1 MPSKKSLQELFEVSL
16 ELERRYEWR
25 GAAEKYSEALGRI
38 RTRDLSRRAGIIEE
52 IARCQ
57 VYAALQAETKEGYIR
72 EVEEAAENY
81 RQAAELYGA
90 IKTQGEQARADACGS
105 KALFL
110 ESIIQRG
117 TDGKRRLLEDSREL
131 LECALGAYEQLEDNF
146 GVARSCVDLVTYN
159 SEILR
164 IESDKRRRT
173 ERIRE
178 GIRLGE
184 KAIRIFSDEQR
195 ETELST
201 ALSSTSRL
209 LSTALFSLELER
221 AEALEIHERA
231 LDYAQKA
238 LDLSRGQG
246 DHEGLSRAHCALG
259 TAVYRVAGVETD
271 EHLRHYRNAMEEA
284 LITRNKKV
292 LAEASWNLCQDT
304 VWRMHLEEDP
314 ARKEEEA
321 RQAAEYAETALM
333 HSEILG
339 EDGIASLTLAW
350 LAETYS
356 HLATETKTTSEEKA
370 KLYRQAVEMCRE
382 AVAGGRSSG
391 VVFAKGYALHQLS
404 KTLYSLSMT
413 TASKTDR
420 KRLLDEAHRSQ
431 EEAIDVWEETRP
443 SDYWHRSL
451 SHNYLGLILSELAD
465 LKTTKK
471 ERSEFLA
478 EAVSSIDKSIEL
490 CAVGIEP
497 SALAG
502 YVYTLATYQD
512 RHATALRKLHKL
524 TGDEELLDTATNALV
539 ISSKLWTDLEFPG
552 RAAEAHWSAAIILNE
567 LEQYTKA
574 AKEFSSAAH
583 DYRQAAKKMAHLA
596 DYYLDY
602 ASYMSAW
609 KDIEK
614 ARNHHRLEEFSRAR
628 ALYESAVKNLEATSR
643 FLPLASY
650 YAAEVLVEAAED
662 RVKEAKRKA
671 AVERFRLATKAFSE
685 AREALTDETERAE
698 AEGEVAEMR
707 ALARTAR
714 FRSKYCMAREM
725 LEEAE
730 ILSKSGD
737 KSSSAEMYGEAA
749 GIFGSLGENLG
760 PEREGTEFISMA
772 LFCQAW
778 RQMKLA
784 EIQSQAEVFEKGAR
798 LFLEAKEGVSGRVGL
813 MCLGN
818 AHYCTSMASI
828 LRFVEERKPE
838 VYLEAKK
845 HLEAA
850 SSHYLKGR
858 FGDASAWAEAAS
870 RLLDAYVYMGDAE
883 TEKNPARRAELY
895 RLAEKCLESSAQHYE
910 KTGYNDERDEVL
922 RVLERARG
930 ERKFAVSL
938 MDIVKTPTSA
948 STTTSLSSQVSA
960 LEEAVGLEALEH
972 PNVLGHLSVPFEV
985 KAGSRFDARLDLV
998 NTGKGLGLLVRID
1011 QLTPEGLE
1019 IVLPPERYRL
1029 EDDSL
1034 NMKGARLRPFQVES
1048 LTFTLRG
1055 REAGRFVMAPRIL
1068 FVDEFGRL
1076 RTQTVQPVHLTVE
1089 RVPTF
1094 KFKTETSSK
1103 VFQCL
1108 VEEFVKDY
1116 MRRKIYLEKAGWR
1129 SRTQIASRARVSR
1142 SSLYGRRGEL
1152 GSALRELVHRGVV
1165 ERRIFPGER
1174 GRGGKIVKVR
1184 IDYDREPVKKHVD
1197 ERVMAGV

>member
-1 MPSKKSLQELFEVSL
+1 
-16 ELERRYEWR
+16 
-25 GAAEKYSEALGRI
+25 
-38 RTRDLSRRAGIIEE
+38 
-52 IARCQ
+52 
-57 VYAALQAETKEGYIR
+57 
-72 EVEEAAENY
+72 
-81 RQAAELYGA
+81 
-90 IKTQGEQARADACGS
+90 
-105 KALFL
+105 
-110 ESIIQRG
+110 
-117 TDGKRRLLEDSREL
+117 
-131 LECALGAYEQLEDNF
+131 
-146 GVARSCVDLVTYN
+146 
-159 SEILR
+159 
-164 IESDKRRRT
+164 
-173 ERIRE
+173 
-178 GIRLGE
+178 
-184 KAIRIFSDEQR
+184 
-195 ETELST
+195 
-201 ALSSTSRL
+201 
-209 LSTALFSLELER
+209 
-221 AEALEIHERA
+221 
-231 LDYAQKA
+231 
-238 LDLSRGQG
+238 
-246 DHEGLSRAHCALG
+246 
-259 TAVYRVAGVETD
+259 
-271 EHLRHYRNAMEEA
+271 
-284 LITRNKKV
+284 
-292 LAEASWNLCQDT
+292 
-304 VWRMHLEEDP
+304 
-314 ARKEEEA
+314 
-321 RQAAEYAETALM
+321 
-333 HSEILG
+333 
-339 EDGIASLTLAW
+339 
-350 LAETYS
+350 
-356 HLATETKTTSEEKA
+356 
-370 KLYRQAVEMCRE
+370 
-382 AVAGGRSSG
+382 
-391 VVFAKGYALHQLS
+391 
-404 KTLYSLSMT
+404 
-413 TASKTDR
+413 
-420 KRLLDEAHRSQ
+420 
-431 EEAIDVWEETRP
+431 
-443 SDYWHRSL
+443 
-451 SHNYLGLILSELAD
+451 
-465 LKTTKK
+465 
-471 ERSEFLA
+471 
-478 EAVSSIDKSIEL
+478 
-490 CAVGIEP
+490 
-497 SALAG
+497 
-502 YVYTLATYQD
+502 
-512 RHATALRKLHKL
+512 
-524 TGDEELLDTATNALV
+524 
-539 ISSKLWTDLEFPG
+539 
-552 RAAEAHWSAAIILNE
+552 
-567 LEQYTKA
+567 
-574 AKEFSSAAH
+574 
-583 DYRQAAKKMAHLA
+583 
-596 DYYLDY
+596 
-602 ASYMSAW
+602 
-609 KDIEK
+609 
-614 ARNHHRLEEFSRAR
+614 
-628 ALYESAVKNLEATSR
+628 
-643 FLPLASY
+643 
-650 YAAEVLVEAAED
+650 VEAAED
-662 RVKEAKRKA
+662 RAKETKRKEA
-671 AVERFRLATKAFSE
+671 VEHFRLAAKAFSE

-749 GIFGSLGENLG
+749 GVFGSLGENLG

-818 AHYCTSMASI
+818 AHYCRSMASI

-883 TEKNPARRAELY
+883 MEKNPARRAELY
-895 RLAEKCLESSAQHYE
+895 RLAEKYLESSAQHYE

-930 ERKFAVSL
+930 KRKFAVSL

-1116 MRRKIYLEKAGWR
+1116 MRRKIYSEKAGWR

-1152 GSALRELVHRGVV
+1152 GSALRELV
-1165 ERRIFPGER
+1165 
-1174 GRGGKIVKVR
+1174 
-1184 IDYDREPVKKHVD
+1184 
-1197 ERVMAGV
+1197 